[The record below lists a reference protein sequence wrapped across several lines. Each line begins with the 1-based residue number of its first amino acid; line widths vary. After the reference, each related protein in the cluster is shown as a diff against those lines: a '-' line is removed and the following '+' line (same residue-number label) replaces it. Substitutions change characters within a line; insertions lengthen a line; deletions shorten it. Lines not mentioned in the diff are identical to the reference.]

1 MDKKFQKTMIGHGA
15 LVFLVG
21 LLAGFPFVL
30 FLTGDFPLGDVLS
43 FDVNV
48 PGDVRG
54 WRMAHMEG
62 ILNGIVVM
70 LAATFMPVLNMPAKS
85 QKIVGWALIITAW
98 GNAVAS
104 IIGPLFEVRGLYLG
118 GDGANIV
125 VHLLFMGAIVAVIVA
140 MVMIARAA
148 FNHEGDG

>member
-1 MDKKFQKTMIGHGA
+1 MDNRFQRTMIGHGA

-21 LLAGFPFVL
+21 LLAGFPFIL
-30 FLTGDFPLGDVLS
+30 LLTGNFPLGDILS

-62 ILNGIVVM
+62 ILNGMIVM
-70 LAATFMPVLNMPAKS
+70 LAATFLPVLGMAEKT

-98 GNAVAS
+98 GNAIAS
-104 IIGPLFEVRGLYLG
+104 VIAPLFGARGLYLG
-118 GDGANIV
+118 GSPANII
-125 VHLLFMGAIVAVIVA
+125 VHLLFMVAIIAVILA
-140 MVMIARAA
+140 MVMIAKAA
-148 FNHEGDG
+148 FSGNSSD

>member
-15 LVFLVG
+15 LVFLAG

-30 FLTGDFPLGDVLS
+30 VLTGDFPLGDMLS

-70 LAATFMPVLNMPAKS
+70 LAATFMPILNMPAKS
-85 QKIVGWALIITAW
+85 QKIVGWALIIAAW
-98 GNAVAS
+98 GNAIAS
-104 IIGPLFEVRGLYLG
+104 IIGPLFEVRGLYMG

-125 VHLLFMGAIVAVIVA
+125 VHLLFMIAIVAVITA
-140 MVMIARAA
+140 IVMIARAA
-148 FNHEGDG
+148 FNHEGSG

>member
-1 MDKKFQKTMIGHGA
+1 MDKKLQRTMIGHGA

-30 FLTGDFPLGDVLS
+30 LLTADFPLGDVLS

-48 PGDVRG
+48 PGDVRA
-54 WRMAHMEG
+54 WRMAHLEG

-70 LAATFMPVLNMPAKS
+70 LVATFMPLLNMSLKS

-98 GNAVAS
+98 GNVIAS
-104 IIGPLFEVRGLYLG
+104 IIGPLFDVRGLFLG
-118 GDGANIV
+118 GDGANSIAY
-125 VHLLFMGAIVAVIVA
+125 LLFSVAIIAVITA

-148 FNHEGDG
+148 FSDKSSD

>member
-1 MDKKFQKTMIGHGA
+1 MDNRLQRTMIGHGA

-30 FLTGDFPLGDVLS
+30 LLTGDFPLGDLLS

-62 ILNGIVVM
+62 ILNGMLVM
-70 LAATFMPVLNMPAKS
+70 LAAIFLPVLGMAQKT

-98 GNAVAS
+98 GNAIAS
-104 IIGPLFEVRGLYLG
+104 VIAPLFGARGLYLG
-118 GDGANIV
+118 GGPANTL
-125 VHLLFMGAIVAVIVA
+125 VHLLFMVAIVAVILA
-140 MVMIARAA
+140 MIMIAKAA
-148 FNHEGDG
+148 FSGSSSD